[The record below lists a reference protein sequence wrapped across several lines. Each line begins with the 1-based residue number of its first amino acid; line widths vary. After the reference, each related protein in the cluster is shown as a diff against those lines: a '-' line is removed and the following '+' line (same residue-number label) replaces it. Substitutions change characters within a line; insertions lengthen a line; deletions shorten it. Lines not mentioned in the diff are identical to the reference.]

1 MTDNVH
7 YLKSI
12 AIYCTECGG
21 IGGRHHPNCPEND
34 QEMRTKRS
42 SVAVRLSTVRYVDV
56 IHDEDTLDE
65 VIKGR
70 AEAAAIQKE
79 LKTQGDC
86 EECEVWADAEFIYE
100 SEFLEA

>member
-1 MTDNVH
+1 MNNVH

-12 AIYCTECGG
+12 AIYCTECGNV
-21 IGGRHHPNCPEND
+21 GGRHHPNCPEND
-34 QEMRTKRS
+34 QEMRKKRS

-70 AEAAAIQKE
+70 AEAAVVRAE
-79 LKTQGDC
+79 LDKNGDC

-100 SEFLEA
+100 SEFLED